1 MMPSL
6 LTRVIKIGGRVQ
18 RDARL
23 AGVLAQQWVSA
34 PGSFCIVHGGGE
46 TVSEL
51 QKKLG
56 LTPRFVDGRR
66 ATTEADIEVLRMALS
81 GVANKMLVGSLSTK
95 GIPAVG
101 ISGEDGSLIVAREL
115 DAKRLGRV
123 GEPKEVNDGVLRAL
137 LGAGYLPVISPVS
150 RDGERAGGGALNVN
164 ADDAAAAIAV
174 SMDADELLLVS
185 DVPGVMI
192 GGMTVASMSAE
203 DAVHAIESGAATD
216 GMMTKLCAALDALAL
231 GVPQVRIGGLD
242 ALNDAALGTTLL
254 ATPQLA

>member
-6 LTRVIKIGGRVQ
+6 LTRVIKVGGRVQ

-34 PGSFCIVHGGGE
+34 PGSFCVVHGGGE
-46 TVSEL
+46 TISTL
-51 QKKLG
+51 QKQLG
-56 LTPRFVDGRR
+56 RIPQFVDGRR
-66 ATTEADIEVLRMALS
+66 VTTEGDIEVLRMVLS
-81 GVANKMLVGSLSTK
+81 GVANKQLVDSLSTK
-95 GIPAVG
+95 GISAVG

-123 GEPKEVNDGVLRAL
+123 GEPTEVNDGVLRVL
-137 LGAGYLPVISPVS
+137 LGAGYLPVISPVA
-150 RDGERAGGGALNVN
+150 RDGAAATGGALNVN
-164 ADDAAAAIAV
+164 ADDAATAIAV
-174 SMDADELLLVS
+174 SMDADELLLIS
-185 DVPGVMI
+185 DVDGVMI

-216 GMMTKLCAALDALAL
+216 GMLTKLCAALDALAL

-242 ALNDAALGTTLL
+242 ALLDAALGTTLL
-254 ATPQLA
+254 ATPQPA